1 MITEQQL
8 KSIGFVKDSIFY
20 VKHEL
25 VSKYKIQLLNGEVP
39 YILEQRGE
47 TIVKYPVHAHDIN
60 DLIIAY
66 EIISGAIMYHESEE
80 KDNNVYSLI
89 ICVLMALIGLL
100 LIYTLLQL

>member
-25 VSKYKIQLLNGEVP
+25 INKYKVQLHNGEVP

-47 TIVKYPVHAHDIN
+47 TIIKYPVHAHDLS

-66 EIISGAIMYHESEE
+66 EIISGAIVYHESE
-80 KDNNVYSLI
+80 KNKSNVYLLV
-89 ICVLMALIGLL
+89 ICVLMAVIGLL
-100 LIYTLLQL
+100 LIYTLLRL